1 MKKLKEELKYG
12 KKGITL
18 ISLVVTIIVLLI
30 LAGVSIATLTGD
42 NGLLTRANEAET
54 KTEKAKED
62 ELRELTQAEAATHL
76 EEYEYEDES
85 GKKVTIPPQ
94 CSISQVEG
102 ENTLDDGLVII
113 DANGNEWVWIEV
125 PRTTVFTTA
134 KNSNEYDA
142 LKTDLINYVGDYK
155 KGSNEQNYNWTDEW
169 YDSNGNTTSQSSNLN
184 DTSGCGLTSS
194 QYTLLY
200 QKMLSSVYTNEGF
213 WIGRYEAGVSEPI
226 SKTEEDLTETAKS
239 QKDMYPYTSITCS
252 QAQKLASS
260 MSPDNSKTSSLMFG
274 IQWDLVCKYLE
285 SRSDFN
291 EENIN
296 SDSGSWGNYA
306 SVSFS
311 VSNGSY
317 AVLDQRLSELQ
328 NWSEIYLSYEKISSG
343 AENKVLFT
351 TGATKRNSKMNIYDM
366 AGNAIEWTLEHAI
379 TKYTDSPCTFR
390 GGSYAHVGSE
400 RPLAYR
406 GFTTTIYS
414 NFGYSFRSVLY

>member
-1 MKKLKEELKYG
+1 MGRNIRNTKSLNN
-12 KKGITL
+12 GITL
-18 ISLVVTIIVLLI
+18 IALVITIIVLLI
-30 LAGVSIATLTGD
+30 LAGVTIAALSGD
-42 NGLLTRANEAET
+42 NGILTRATESKE
-54 KTEKAKED
+54 KTEVAGED
-62 ELRELTQAEAATHL
+62 ELRNLTQIEAAT
-76 EEYEYEDES
+76 YIEDHKYTDVS
-85 GKKVTIPPQ
+85 GKVVTIPSQ
-94 CSISQVEG
+94 CAVSKVEG

-125 PRTTVFTTA
+125 PRTIVFTTA
-134 KNSNEYDA
+134 KNSYEYDA
-142 LKTDLINYVGDYK
+142 IRTDLINYVGDYK

-169 YDSNGNTTSQSSNLN
+169 YDSNGNTASQSSNLN

-200 QKMLSSVYTNEGF
+200 QNMLSSVYTNEGF
-213 WIGRYEAGVSEPI
+213 WIGRYEAGVSDSIP
-226 SKTEEDLTETAKS
+226 KKGEDLTETAKS

-285 SRSDFN
+285 SRSGLN
-291 EENIN
+291 KENIN

-317 AVLDQRLSELQ
+317 AVLDQNLSELQ
-328 NWSEIYLSYEKISSG
+328 NWSPIYLSYEKKSSG
-343 AENKVLFT
+343 AESKVLFT
-351 TGATKRNSKMNIYDM
+351 TGATKRNRKMNLYDM

-379 TKYTDSPCTFR
+379 TKYIDSPCTFR

-414 NFGYSFRSVLY
+414 NFGYSFRPALY